1 MVCASFSRVN
11 GLLTMPTRSVPEF
24 RKARQQREPQVGNRG
39 KGERFKSNQ
48 NFNDQATLS
57 EKAWLHIYFLV
68 TFRGTQNHLFFFLT
82 PHQTFFF
89 LSFSF
94 RVRANP
100 AMSTE
105 QAIPEQK
112 VAVEAPKASTTAAT
126 SSTAS
131 SVKSFLAGGFG
142 GMAAVL
148 VGQPFDLVK
157 VRLQTSE
164 GIYKNTFD
172 CFKQIIKGDGVLG
185 LYRGMATP
193 LASITP
199 IFAVSFFSYDLGKK
213 MALAARRDGDSS
225 RPMTLAETT
234 FAGAFSAVPT
244 TLVMAPSERIKVLMQ
259 IQGQGGEQKYK
270 GPMDAVRQLYKEGG
284 IRSIFRG
291 TGATLLRDSPGS
303 AAYFV
308 AYELI
313 KKSMT
318 PKDGGDLQFGAVLF
332 AGGMAGVA
340 MWSIAIP
347 PDVIKSRIQSAPA
360 GTYTGMM
367 DCLQKTV
374 KADGASALF
383 RGLGPAMLRA
393 FPANAATFL
402 GVEYSRKV
410 LDAMF

>member
-1 MVCASFSRVN
+1 
-11 GLLTMPTRSVPEF
+11 
-24 RKARQQREPQVGNRG
+24 
-39 KGERFKSNQ
+39 
-48 NFNDQATLS
+48 
-57 EKAWLHIYFLV
+57 
-68 TFRGTQNHLFFFLT
+68 
-82 PHQTFFF
+82 
-89 LSFSF
+89 
-94 RVRANP
+94 
-100 AMSTE
+100 MSTAE
-105 QAIPEQK
+105 QTVIKPE
-112 VAVEAPKASTTAAT
+112 VVETPKT

-172 CFKQIIKGDGVLG
+172 CFKQIIKNDGLVG

-213 MALAARRDGDSS
+213 MAVAARRDKD
-225 RPMTLAETT
+225 PNAPLTLGEIT

-270 GPMDAVRQLYKEGG
+270 GPMDAVKQLYKEGG

-313 KKSMT
+313 KKGLT
-318 PKDGGDLQFGAVLF
+318 PKDGSDLSFGAVLF

-360 GTYTGMM
+360 GTYSGMV
-367 DCLQKTV
+367 DCVKKTI

-402 GVEYSRKV
+402 GVEYSTK
-410 LDAMF
+410 AMDLLF

>member
-1 MVCASFSRVN
+1 MS
-11 GLLTMPTRSVPEF
+11 
-24 RKARQQREPQVGNRG
+24 
-39 KGERFKSNQ
+39 
-48 NFNDQATLS
+48 
-57 EKAWLHIYFLV
+57 
-68 TFRGTQNHLFFFLT
+68 
-82 PHQTFFF
+82 
-89 LSFSF
+89 
-94 RVRANP
+94 
-100 AMSTE
+100 STE
-105 QAIPEQK
+105 QIPEQK
-112 VAVEAPKASTTAAT
+112 VVEASAA

-172 CFKQIIKGDGVLG
+172 CFKQIIKSDGALG

-213 MALAARRDGDSS
+213 MALAARSKDADPNA
-225 RPMTLAETT
+225 PMTLAETT

-259 IQGQGGEQKYK
+259 IQGQGGEAKYK
-270 GPMDAVRQLYKEGG
+270 GPMDAVKQLYKEGG

-318 PKDGGDLQFGAVLF
+318 PKDGSDLQFSAVLF

-360 GTYTGMM
+360 GTYSGMV
-367 DCLQKTV
+367 DCLQKTI

-410 LDAMF
+410 MDKIF